1 MKVTLIY
8 PDLLLHRP
16 DWTGYYYVG
25 VASLSAVL
33 TQEGHQ
39 TTLIHITQPMNKTDF
54 IDRVKKE
61 NPELIGLSS
70 TSPMF
75 PLVKKFASWLVEAK
89 MEVPTICGG
98 IHPTIA
104 PEESIGVEGIDM
116 ICRGEGE
123 APLVELCR
131 KIENNEEIN
140 NIPNLWIK
148 RDSTIIKNPL
158 RPILEDLD
166 KLPFPERNIFNY
178 HNLYAE
184 RAGRMSF
191 LVSRGCPYNCTYC
204 CNHLLRNIYK
214 SEGKPIRFRSV
225 DNVIAEIKEV
235 LEHYHFIKIVNFDDD
250 ILFLKRQWAEEFT
263 EKYSREIK
271 LPFICNHRANLVDKA
286 VVELLK
292 KAGCCHI
299 KFGIESGNAYIC
311 NEILNRSLTSE
322 QIKNA
327 YALCKEAGL
336 ITESFNMVGIP
347 YETPSTVI
355 DTIKLNAAIAV
366 DKMQVSIYQPYK
378 GTRLANLCQDQGFS
392 VSTDLESDWFSLSIL
407 KLNTISSS
415 QVLMFRDYFKILV
428 RYYQVLQRLPTGIS
442 KVAIRLS
449 DRILSFVFV
458 SKVLNSIY
466 IPLNYLFRRMQILR
480 VRTKVAR
487 RKNASRLRH
496 MAIKKET

>member
-16 DWTGYYYVG
+16 DWPGYFYAG

-33 TQEGHQ
+33 TQEGHR
-39 TTLIHITQPMNKTDF
+39 TSLIHITRPINKSDF

-61 NPELIGLSS
+61 SPELIGFSS

-75 PLVKKFASWLVEAK
+75 PFVKKFASWLVEAEI
-89 MEVPTICGG
+89 EVPTICGG
-98 IHPTIA
+98 IHPTVA
-104 PEESIGVEGIDM
+104 PEESIGVEGIEI

-123 APLVELCR
+123 AAMAALCR
-131 KIENNEEIN
+131 KIENNEEIS

-148 RDSTIIKNPL
+148 KNNTIIKNPL

-184 RAGRMSF
+184 REGRMSF

-214 SEGKPIRFRSV
+214 SEGKPVRFRSV
-225 DNVIAEIKEV
+225 DNVIEEIKEV
-235 LEHYHFIKIVNFDDD
+235 VEHYHFINTVNFDDD
-250 ILFLKRQWAEEFT
+250 ILFLNRQWAEEFT

-271 LPFICNHRANLVDKA
+271 LPFICNARANLVDKA
-286 VVELLK
+286 VVELLR
-292 KAGCCHI
+292 KAGCYHI
-299 KFGIESGNAYIC
+299 KFGIESGNAHIC
-311 NEILNRSLTSE
+311 NEILNRNLTNE

-327 YALCKEAGL
+327 FALCKEAGL

-347 YETPSTVI
+347 FETPSTII
-355 DTIKLNAAIAV
+355 DTIKLNASIAV
-366 DKMQVSIYQPYK
+366 NKMQVSIYQPYK
-378 GTRLANLCQDQGFS
+378 GTRLANLCQDHGLFMS
-392 VSTDLESDWFSLSIL
+392 GDLESDWFSLPIL
-407 KLNTISSS
+407 NLNTISPS

-428 RYYQVLQRLPTGIS
+428 RYYQVLQRLPAGIS
-442 KVAIRLS
+442 KITIRLS
-449 DRILSFVFV
+449 DRILSFV
-458 SKVLNSIY
+458 SISRVLNLIY
-466 IPLNYLFRRMQILR
+466 IPFNYLFRRIQIFR
-480 VRTKVAR
+480 ARTKVAR
-487 RKNASRLRH
+487 RKSERRLRH
-496 MAIKKET
+496 MAIEKET

>member
-1 MKVTLIY
+1 
-8 PDLLLHRP
+8 LLFHRG
-16 DWTGYYYVG
+16 DWPGYFYVG
-25 VASLSAVL
+25 IASLSAVL
-33 TQEGHQ
+33 RGDGHE
-39 TTLIHITQPMNKTDF
+39 TSLIHIARPISKSDF

-75 PLVKKFASWLVEAK
+75 PFVKKFASWLVEAK
-89 MEVPTICGG
+89 MEVLTICGG

-131 KIENNEEIN
+131 KIENNEEIS

-158 RPILEDLD
+158 RPILNDLD
-166 KLPFPERNIFNY
+166 KLPFSERNIFNY

-184 RAGRMSF
+184 RVGRMSF
-191 LVSRGCPYNCTYC
+191 LVSRGCPYNCAYC

-225 DNVIAEIKEV
+225 DNIIAEIKEV

-292 KAGCCHI
+292 KAGCYHI

-311 NEILNRSLTSE
+311 NEILNRRLTKE
-322 QIKNA
+322 QVKNA
-327 YALCKEAGL
+327 FAICKEAGL

-392 VSTDLESDWFSLSIL
+392 VSGDLESDWFSPSIL
-407 KLNTISSS
+407 KLNTISPS
-415 QVLMFRDYFKILV
+415 QVLMFRDYFKVLV
-428 RYYQVLQRLPTGIS
+428 RYYQVLQRLPAGIS
-442 KVAIRLS
+442 KFAIRLS
-449 DRILSFVFV
+449 DRIFSFVLV

-487 RKNASRLRH
+487 RKSASRLRH
-496 MAIKKET
+496 MAIRKET